1 MRYAA
6 GAVLRLAVVLA
17 LGWLAGKGFDWVTT
31 RGDDS
36 GGANIGAGLFA
47 FAIGGLVILLWS
59 FLDGRRQW
67 GEVDALAASPD
78 AHVDGDE
85 ADAGMMALL
94 LGLFNGVSEFISAR
108 RLQDVPT
115 VGQDPASFLPAPDPW
130 SMALLGF
137 GYPFV
142 AAMVCAALG
151 VAGGALLDRGQA
163 GRGSATRSG

>member
-1 MRYAA
+1 M
-6 GAVLRLAVVLA
+6 
-17 LGWLAGKGFDWVTT
+17 
-31 RGDDS
+31 
-36 GGANIGAGLFA
+36 
-47 FAIGGLVILLWS
+47 
-59 FLDGRRQW
+59 
-67 GEVDALAASPD
+67 
-78 AHVDGDE
+78 
-85 ADAGMMALL
+85 
-94 LGLFNGVSEFISAR
+94 
-108 RLQDVPT
+108 QDVPT

>member
-1 MRYAA
+1 MYKRQ
-6 GAVLRLAVVLA
+6 
-17 LGWLAGKGFDWVTT
+17 
-31 RGDDS
+31 
-36 GGANIGAGLFA
+36 
-47 FAIGGLVILLWS
+47 IGGLVILLWS
-59 FLDGRRQW
+59 FLDGRRHGW
-67 GEVDALAASPD
+67 PALWTW
-78 AHVDGDE
+78 
-85 ADAGMMALL
+85 GMMALL